1 MKLNS
6 TTMLAALVLIGGGA
20 FMAGRV
26 SSSKTPSVAA
36 NGLVETRSARSA
48 GRDSG
53 GEATAI
59 RKFSRTLK
67 SERGEAGAT
76 KDRLARLESIV
87 RGENPLERNRAL
99 LAFLDQL
106 APGDFEA
113 AVAHFRSLG
122 ITDSRNGEYS
132 LLLTAWAQADP
143 LSALTYAKENT
154 NGGFAQDTI
163 LTSWASTD
171 PEAAI
176 RWAQANHE
184 GDDPNPYLPGI
195 IRGLAQSDPARATEL
210 LATMPRSEER
220 GRGLDFILPHLL
232 EQGSDAT
239 RAWIAT
245 LTDDALKNGAMERV
259 ADKLA
264 AIDPAG
270 TASWL
275 LANPGNAA
283 DRRMDDVYSAWANKD
298 QQAALSSFSSLPAGA
313 TRSNA
318 LRGVIS
324 SVAVGDPNAAIS
336 LMNRYPNDVNDRVVQ
351 SVVWHSFGSDPATA
365 AAQIARIGDE
375 KEREQMYR
383 RTLDV
388 WFERDPASAQ
398 AWIQTNQI
406 PDSVR
411 ARIVRRQSGPE

>member
-1 MKLNS
+1 MKLNP

-26 SSSKTPSVAA
+26 SSSTASTDSRVAP
-36 NGLVETRSARSA
+36 VETRSSRTS

-53 GEATAI
+53 GESGSS
-59 RKFSRTLK
+59 RKNSRTSK
-67 SERGEAGAT
+67 TERGESGIS
-76 KDRLARLESIV
+76 KDRLAKLEAIV

-106 APGDFEA
+106 GPGDFEA

-143 LSALTYAKENT
+143 VAALTYADENT
-154 NGGFAQDTI
+154 SGGFAKETI

-176 RWAQANHE
+176 RWAQSNHE
-184 GDDPNPYLPGI
+184 GDEPNPYLPGI
-195 IRGLAQSDPARATEL
+195 IRGLSQSDPARATEL
-210 LATMPRSEER
+210 LASMPRSEER
-220 GRGLDFILPHLL
+220 ARGLDFILPHLL
-232 EQGSDAT
+232 QQGSEAT
-239 RAWIAT
+239 RAWIAS
-245 LTDDALKNGAMERV
+245 LADDSLKNGAMERV

-264 AIDPAG
+264 ATDPAG

-275 LANPGNAA
+275 LANPGQAS
-283 DRRMDDVYSAWANKD
+283 DRRMDDIYSAWAQKD
-298 QQAALSSFSSLPAGA
+298 QQAALSSFTALPAGD

-324 SVAVGDPNAAIS
+324 SIATESPKAAVS
-336 LMNRYPNDVNDRVVQ
+336 LMDRYPDDVNDRVIQ
-351 SVVWHSFGSDPATA
+351 NFVWHAFGSDPATA
-365 AAQIARIGDE
+365 ISAIARIGDQ
-375 KEREQMYR
+375 RQRDQMYK
-383 RTLDV
+383 RTLDA
-388 WFERDPASAQ
+388 WKERDPAAANTWMLKNPGS
-398 AWIQTNQI
+398 
-406 PDSVR
+406 
-411 ARIVRRQSGPE
+411 SGVVTPR

>member
-1 MKLNS
+1 MKLNP
-6 TTMLAALVLIGGGA
+6 TTMLAALALIGVGA
-20 FMAGRV
+20 FVAGRV
-26 SSSKTPSVAA
+26 SSSNAAPSVRDGPA
-36 NGLVETRSARSA
+36 ETRSSRSA

-53 GEATAI
+53 DQDVAS
-59 RKFSRTLK
+59 RKISRAQK
-67 SERGEAGAT
+67 GERGEAGSS
-76 KDRLARLESIV
+76 KDRLAKLEAIV

-106 APGDFEA
+106 GPGDFEA

-143 LSALTYAKENT
+143 LAALSYAKENT

-210 LATMPRSEER
+210 LASLPRSEER
-220 GRGLDFILPHLL
+220 GRALDFMLPHLL
-232 EQGSDAT
+232 EKGSDAT
-239 RAWIAT
+239 RAWIAS
-245 LTDDALKNGAMERV
+245 LTDEALKNGAMERV

-264 AIDPAG
+264 ATDPAG

-275 LANPGNAA
+275 LANPGQAA
-283 DRRMDDVYSAWANKD
+283 DRRMDDVYSVWANKD
-298 QQAALSSFSSLPAGA
+298 QQAALSSFSALPAGNA
-313 TRSNA
+313 RSNA

-324 SVAVGDPNAAIS
+324 SVAVADPKAAVS

-351 SVVWHSFGSDPATA
+351 TAIWHSFGSDPATA
-365 AAQIARIGDE
+365 AAQIARIGDAQQ
-375 KEREQMYR
+375 RDQMYR
-383 RTLDV
+383 RTLDA
-388 WFERDPASAQ
+388 WFDRDPATAQ
-398 AWIQTNQI
+398 AWIQTNAI

-411 ARIVRRQSGPE
+411 ARLAQRRSERP